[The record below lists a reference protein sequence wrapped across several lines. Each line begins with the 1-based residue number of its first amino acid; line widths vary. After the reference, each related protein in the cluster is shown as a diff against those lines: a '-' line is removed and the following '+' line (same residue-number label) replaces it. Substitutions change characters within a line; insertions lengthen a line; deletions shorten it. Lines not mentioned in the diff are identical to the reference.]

1 MSLLAPA
8 FSVIIDRFDALPS
21 GGYEPMPV
29 RIIRRL
35 NSEDG
40 AEYWLGELQKKIV
53 YKKDG
58 RTMTVKY
65 AVVAPGWQ
73 GLSFADSFED
83 GRVNV
88 AYVTD
93 ETLLQDKSMVFAKA
107 DYVAFGSGRVTPKI
121 VESDR
126 GTALLDLVDSASF
139 NPFEKLWRWFLR

>member
-8 FSVIIDRFDALPS
+8 FSVVIDRFDALPS
-21 GGYEPMPV
+21 GGHEPMSV

-40 AEYWLGELQKKIV
+40 AEYWLGELPSKIA
-53 YKKDG
+53 YEKAG
-58 RTMTVKY
+58 RTISVKY

-73 GLSFADSFED
+73 GMSFVDAFED
-83 GRVNV
+83 GRVNL

-93 ETLLQDKSMVFAKA
+93 ETLLQDTSMDFAKA
-107 DYVAFGSGRVTPKI
+107 DYVAFGSGRVTPMI
-121 VESDR
+121 VGSDR

-139 NPFEKLWRWFLR
+139 RPFERLWRWFLR